1 MEEERVAETA
11 DAVHAA
17 GVTDKTEDAR
27 KEEMEGG
34 RLRYGRR
41 SHLKSWLIQSATIE
55 AAWSVFP
62 ALLGRVSELEP
73 LAPAFFVGAE
83 ARIDE
88 RLKREPE

>member
-41 SHLKSWLIQSATIE
+41 SHLKS
-55 AAWSVFP
+55 
-62 ALLGRVSELEP
+62 
-73 LAPAFFVGAE
+73 
-83 ARIDE
+83 
-88 RLKREPE
+88 